1 MSGGWK
7 DIRICYWILF
17 FMKWRELML
26 FFSTLSRW
34 EKSTRLQSFGLWD
47 LLRTT
52 SWGERPCQTLHY
64 YSSLMQFFSSDWK
77 FYINIYKVY
86 TFKNRPWTVISIVD
100 YWIFLESTTMFW
112 EVLCLLSI
120 KVSLN
125 IKDIY
130 WEVTHSFIA

>member
-1 MSGGWK
+1 
-7 DIRICYWILF
+7 
-17 FMKWRELML
+17 
-26 FFSTLSRW
+26 
-34 EKSTRLQSFGLWD
+34 
-47 LLRTT
+47 
-52 SWGERPCQTLHY
+52 
-64 YSSLMQFFSSDWK
+64 MQFFSSDWK